1 MFGPVVVLCKIDG
14 FFFEVC
20 QQRVRQLGHSNF
32 GVAHRRGGVAIYRAK
47 IALSIYQ
54 WVAQR
59 KRLRHTNDGVV
70 DRGVTMWVIFTDNVT
85 HDTRRLLIGFVPV
98 VIELVHGKEHA
109 PVHGL

>member
-20 QQRVRQLGHSNF
+20 QQRVRQLRHANF
-32 GVAHRRGGVAIYRAK
+32 GVAHRRGRIAIYRAK
-47 IALSIYQ
+47 IALSVDQ

-70 DRGVTMWVIFTDNVT
+70 DRRVTMRVIFTDNVT
-85 HDTRRLLIGFVPV
+85 HDTRRFLVGFVPV